1 MRMTT
6 MIINFKQKDKITKNL
21 ISIISGGLLAMM
33 FIVPAVS
40 FASDNNNNKDHS
52 ENKKDLIE
60 INTDGIKN
68 NFCATIDAV
77 DAKVLQSFGENENKR
92 SLKESDGRNKFGGS
106 RVDKEQQL
114 EKRRSE
120 WDEKRTNALNDLQIR
135 AITEAQKTA
144 LSNFKAVVQAGIV
157 SRRASID
164 AATKRYE
171 EGVESVILLRRSSL
185 SSAEQILKNSLNA
198 AISRSKADCLSGVN
212 SKKVKV
218 NLKADLKNARKAFN
232 EAISVR
238 QKSNPSIQSL
248 IDARNASVNK
258 AVVDFNSL
266 YNKARA
272 DLSASFSSSPRAH

>member
-1 MRMTT
+1 
-6 MIINFKQKDKITKNL
+6 
-21 ISIISGGLLAMM
+21 MM
-33 FIVPAVS
+33 FIMPAVS
-40 FASDNNNNKDHS
+40 FASEDKDYS
-52 ENKKDLIE
+52 DNKKESINKKESVE
-60 INTDGIKN
+60 IDTEGIKN
-68 NFCATIDAV
+68 NFCSMIDTSNV
-77 DAKVLQSFGENENKR
+77 KVLQSFEENENKR
-92 SLKESDGRNKFGGS
+92 SLKEHDARNKFGDNRGE
-106 RVDKEQQL
+106 KEQQL
-114 EKRRSE
+114 QKKRSE

-135 AITEAQKTA
+135 ATTEAQKMA
-144 LSNFKAVVQAGIV
+144 LSNFKAVVTAGII

-164 AATKRYE
+164 AATKRYQ
-171 EGVESVILLRRSSL
+171 EGIESAVLLRSSSL

-212 SKKVKV
+212 SKKVKA

-258 AVVDFNSL
+258 AVADFNSL
-266 YNKARA
+266 YNKAQA